1 MKPCVAVCF
10 YGPFRPNHRMILRG
24 MIRCLLSPLYR
35 QVECTYFLHTVMG
48 EDALAGLAMMRTD
61 FPFVEVILASD
72 DLVDIK
78 KVMGMVDRY
87 DKSFRLVLC
96 IRLDMFYTAPL
107 TSSEIDLMLRHNPI
121 EKTVF
126 MPESP
131 MTGFIAGAPDV
142 LRTFIVNQRIR
153 CHRLGIVTLRVQTD
167 GSIPAQD
174 RKRCPYL
181 DDLLMDHSI
190 L

>member
-1 MKPCVAVCF
+1 MKPCVAICF

-24 MIRCLLSPLYR
+24 MIRCLFSPLYR
-35 QVECTYFLHTVMG
+35 QVECKYFLHTVMD
-48 EDALAGLAMMRTD
+48 ENALAGLTMMRTD
-61 FPFVEVILASD
+61 FPFVEVVLTQD
-72 DLVDIK
+72 DPDIK
-78 KVMGMVDRY
+78 KVMTLMDRY
-87 DKSFRLVLC
+87 DKTFRLVLC
-96 IRLDMFYTAPL
+96 IRLDMFCTAPL
-107 TSSEIDLMLRHNPI
+107 SSSEIDLMLRHHSI

-126 MPESP
+126 IPESP

-142 LRTFIVNQRIR
+142 LRTFTANRQIR
-153 CHRLGIVTLRVQTD
+153 CHRLGIVTLRVLAD